1 MSGFFLLVLF
11 EILRGKLKHGQ
22 PESIPG
28 LRMPDA
34 VFEMWMQKC
43 LAPQMVDSEF
53 GELNSDY
60 LGKWKWD
67 FPSELIY
74 LLWTHLSALNSFI
87 CSELIYLEFLCE
99 EWGGKCYPLK

>member
-1 MSGFFLLVLF
+1 
-11 EILRGKLKHGQ
+11 
-22 PESIPG
+22 
-28 LRMPDA
+28 
-34 VFEMWMQKC
+34 
-43 LAPQMVDSEF
+43 MVDSEF

-87 CSELIYLEFLCE
+87 WNSYVKSEGANVIPQSKNWRRGYTPSQLVI
-99 EWGGKCYPLK
+99 GVILKGSET